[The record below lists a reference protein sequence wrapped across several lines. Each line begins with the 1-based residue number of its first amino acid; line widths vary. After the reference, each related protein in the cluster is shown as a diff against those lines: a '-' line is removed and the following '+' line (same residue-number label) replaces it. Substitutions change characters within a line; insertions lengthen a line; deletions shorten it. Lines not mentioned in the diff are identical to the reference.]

1 MISWWNWVK
10 LKNFDNIFFNS
21 ALQKT
26 RYSSTSETGEKF
38 FLFHHFFIFMYSNS
52 LMQREIKFK
61 KYVLELI
68 KRRSKVNE

>member
-21 ALQKT
+21 AL
-26 RYSSTSETGEKF
+26 
-38 FLFHHFFIFMYSNS
+38 HFFIFMYSNS